1 MVFLYICNPGR
12 PDKRQA
18 MKNLMLIPVI
28 ALLIVSCKSED
39 KKQETKAMT
48 KEEMEVA
55 KNDTSR
61 FTTIEWIDA
70 TTKNLGAL
78 KKDQQIE
85 ITYRFKNTGKNMLII
100 EDVIPTCGCTIP
112 EKPQQPF
119 APGEE
124 GLIKTKFNG
133 SGSGSITKNIRVV
146 ANTLPSKDHQLIFT
160 GEIKE

>member
-1 MVFLYICNPGR
+1 
-12 PDKRQA
+12 
-18 MKNLMLIPVI
+18 MLIPVI
-28 ALLIVSCKSED
+28 ALLMLSCNNED
-39 KKQETKAMT
+39 QKQETKPMT
-48 KEEMEVA
+48 KEEIEQA

-61 FTTIEWIDA
+61 FTTLEWIDP

-78 KKDQQIE
+78 KKDQTIE
-85 ITYRFKNTGKNMLII
+85 ITYRFKNTGDNMLII

-124 GLIKTKFNG
+124 GLIKAKFNG
-133 SGSGSITKNIRVV
+133 SGSGMITKNIRVV
-146 ANTLPSKDHQLIFT
+146 ANTNPSKDHQLIFT